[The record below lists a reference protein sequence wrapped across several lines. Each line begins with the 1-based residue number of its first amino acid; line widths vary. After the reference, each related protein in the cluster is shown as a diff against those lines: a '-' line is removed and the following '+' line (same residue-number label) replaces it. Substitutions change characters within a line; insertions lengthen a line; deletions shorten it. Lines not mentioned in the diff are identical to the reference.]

1 MSPALRALIDAD
13 NQRPGPSEGVRT
25 GVYAA
30 LGVSLGVIPAA
41 AIATAEA
48 ATTTA
53 VTTSAAST
61 TAASS
66 TAAAVTPA
74 AAATSTVV
82 GAAKVVGPLAF
93 LAKTPL
99 IGVGIGAV
107 LGATL
112 TAYVVS
118 SKRNAPSAEQAPPAA
133 LVQPAEPVAP
143 APPVIEPVPAAE
155 PATAPPAAI
164 ELPRAAK
171 SAPARRATAPIVQP
185 QVDDRQAARVEDM
198 PKAPTVG
205 ELSAE
210 QSLLDPAR
218 AALAREDGATALAR
232 LALHE
237 RRFPAGLLAQERE
250 AMAIHAL
257 VLTGARADAERRAAS
272 FRSRYPGSLL
282 APTVDATLRSRP

>member
-1 MSPALRALIDAD
+1 MSGQEPPPMSPALRALIDAD
-13 NQRPGPSEGVRT
+13 NQRPGPSDGVRT

-30 LGVSLGVIPAA
+30 LGVSLGVLPAGAIAA
-41 AIATAEA
+41 AQA
-48 ATTTA
+48 AT
-53 VTTSAAST
+53 ST
-61 TAASS
+61 TAAAG
-66 TAAAVTPA
+66 AAPAGA
-74 AAATSTVV
+74 AAASTVA

-93 LAKTPL
+93 LAKAPL

-118 SKRNAPSAEQAPPAA
+118 GRRTATPRAERTPVTTFQAAPAA
-133 LVQPAEPVAP
+133 PV
-143 APPVIEPVPAAE
+143 
-155 PATAPPAAI
+155 TAPPSVEPAPELATVAAPVAAPR
-164 ELPRAAK
+164 LPK
-171 SAPARRATAPIVQP
+171 SAPARRAVAASDEP
-185 QVDDRQAARVEDM
+185 QGHQVARVEET
-198 PKAPTVG
+198 PKAATSG
-205 ELSAE
+205 ALAAE

-218 AALAREDGATALAR
+218 AALVRGDGATALAR

-237 RRFPAGLLAQERE
+237 RRFPAGLLSQERE

-282 APTVDATLRSRP
+282 GPTIDATLRTRP